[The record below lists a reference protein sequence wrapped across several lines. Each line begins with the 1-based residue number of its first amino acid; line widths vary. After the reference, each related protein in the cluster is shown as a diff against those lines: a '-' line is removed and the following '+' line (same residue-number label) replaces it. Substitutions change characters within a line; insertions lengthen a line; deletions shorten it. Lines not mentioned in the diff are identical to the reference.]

1 MKLQVN
7 TSGAWRNVVEFDQTQ
22 LRHVQAAV
30 IPLAREVGDR
40 ATWRVTEDGRAALA
54 YLSAPKFTWRRV

>member
-7 TSGAWRNVVEFDQTQ
+7 TSGAWRNVVEFNQAQ

-30 IPLAREVGDR
+30 IPLARELGDR
-40 ATWRVTEDGRAALA
+40 ATWRVTEDSRTALA
-54 YLSAPKFTWRRV
+54 YLWAPKFTWRKA